1 MGRDLRGLRGRC
13 YCATSIIEARGWRWK
28 NTTPCW
34 NILERRYNGLHG
46 VTVFLVIVL
55 HPERKLIEVCE
66 AGLYMFQMTKVR
78 NNVRAKNTCWPS
90 TKVLLLVAENL
101 ASTVRVSV
109 RSSRCCKIGRACAP
123 MHSTAFQVFCV
134 GKNVR
139 VRKWRRSANMS
150 VEHVPT
156 SDPTRPCLPAI
167 PRAVALSAQLQ
178 DPILLTKKGMELKIR
193 FAKQRDIYLYI

>member
-78 NNVRAKNTCWPS
+78 NNVRAKNTCRPS
-90 TKVLLLVAENL
+90 TKVLSLVAENL

-109 RSSRCCKIGRACAP
+109 RSSRCCKIGRTCAP
-123 MHSTAFQVFCV
+123 MHSTAFQVFV
-134 GKNVR
+134 WVR
-139 VRKWRRSANMS
+139 M
-150 VEHVPT
+150 
-156 SDPTRPCLPAI
+156 
-167 PRAVALSAQLQ
+167 
-178 DPILLTKKGMELKIR
+178 
-193 FAKQRDIYLYI
+193 